1 MDWVVIA
8 SGAHTL
14 NIEPVVQRYP
24 DAKVIG
30 PPQAE
35 AKLNVISALP
45 RGKVDYDSTNSEELA
60 AVNAALEPEGV
71 KLFDIAGDVVTNVVV
86 AVFDQRHLMSC
97 DLLYSTADGGF
108 LMIDKERF
116 DKFLPED
123 WFMRIF
129 RYVTM
134 AKPNSPAGYLPAYR
148 YQLMDPNSL
157 GAMMY
162 DHPAW
167 DGSSCDKMAGSLR
180 EVIQAPFEY
189 ANGVH
194 FNQLSKEAY
203 VDGLDKNWNWLDG
216 KSLLLNR

>member
-1 MDWVVIA
+1 MEWIVIA

-14 NIEPVVQRYP
+14 SIGSVVARYP

-35 AKLNVISALP
+35 AKLNVNSSLP
-45 RGKVDYDSTNSEELA
+45 RGKLDYDSTNVDDLA
-60 AVNAALEPEGV
+60 AANAILESEGV
-71 KLFDIAGDVVTNVVV
+71 KLYDVAGDVVTNALV
-86 AVFDQRHLMSC
+86 AVFEEKQLMSC
-97 DLLYSTADGGF
+97 DLLYSMADGGF

-116 DKFLPED
+116 EKFLPED

-129 RYVTM
+129 RYTTTG
-134 AKPNSPAGYLPAYR
+134 KPNSPAGYLPGYR

-162 DHPAW
+162 DQPAW
-167 DGSSCDKMAGSLR
+167 DGSSCKKMADSLR
-180 EVIQAPFEY
+180 VVLKAPFES

-194 FNQLSKEAY
+194 FDQLDREAY
-203 VDGLDKNWNWLDG
+203 VSGIDKNWNWLDG
-216 KSLLLNR
+216 KPLA

>member
-1 MDWVVIA
+1 MEWVVIA

-45 RGKVDYDSTNSEELA
+45 RGKVDYDSTNPEVLA

-97 DLLYSTADGGF
+97 DLLYSMADGGF

-134 AKPNSPAGYLPAYR
+134 ARPNSPAGYLPAYR

-216 KSLLLNR
+216 KSLL